1 MSEAWGPH
9 PGAGLTA
16 VTVHKYKGTGKQV
29 TVRRGWGWVGW
40 GPTFVVPHFGCCRV
54 CVAVLEAVVEGEV
67 LLLVLQLQQ
76 LLLVGLPLLFLQQHQ
91 QC

>member
-1 MSEAWGPH
+1 MGTTPRCGPH
-9 PGAGLTA
+9 CCNTL
-16 VTVHKYKGTGKQV
+16 HEYKGTGKQMI
-29 TVRRGWGWVGW
+29 VRRGWGGWV
-40 GPTFVVPHFGCCRV
+40 PTFVVPHFGCCRV

-76 LLLVGLPLLFLQQHQ
+76 LLLVGLPLLFLQQYQ